1 MQQWVTDLVW
11 HFRENWTTDTT
22 DWLNF
27 RFFRLPGAFGITVS
41 FLAFASFHTC
51 PSRTSVLSAGR
62 PSASV
67 QTFWTSWKSWI
78 GTDATLEI
86 MDNDA
91 FDGFSNMLGIQDG
104 DAMSSQP
111 VRDVP
116 DANQELLDMSLFGSG
131 LGDALKCDTVQSCVA
146 ETDVHCAQ
154 QLDKRADVPF
164 SRADVN
170 KALFEARLQNLGDT
184 ELKYPWE
191 SGVMGDIF
199 AESDNSSGV
208 PTLPVEYLGF
218 TDQLHDTAGS
228 AAASLSSQRVSG
240 RDLELPFYSFAIRV
254 KPDKDLFAEQEV
266 LWTRALD
273 KWAQVFE
280 VLGFPGQLGEAL
292 DTELHFADPS
302 EQGTVL
308 RDALGVKSPR
318 TALKRAQTLLQ
329 YFKWLQR
336 SYVDWNPWD
345 GSRCLTYLSSSDDH
359 VPAASLGMSLLEAFR
374 FSRHVLQISI
384 PDALIQD
391 PQLKGR
397 AQRLQLTKDGYHPA
411 RPLKA
416 KEVAA
421 LERLMMGSLGVLDK
435 YMIGAILFAL
445 FSRSRWSD
453 LQFIHRIW
461 VDRNE
466 YEGQVFGFIETK
478 TSFHKTATSL
488 KKKMRFLPIV
498 CHILGVTDVD
508 WTTAWLETFSLLQV
522 DMDAC
527 PFGPICRAPGTDGL
541 LCKRSC
547 TSDEISVF
555 VNGF

>member
-51 PSRTSVLSAGR
+51 PSETSVLSAGR

-131 LGDALKCDTVQSCVA
+131 LGDALECDTVQSCVA

-345 GSRCLTYLSSSDDH
+345 RSRCLTYLSSSDDH

-498 CHILGVTDVD
+498 CPILGVTDVD